1 MAYDGGLCVYSRQV
15 HRVTDGH
22 IQKKNK
28 SHNVSVHITHNI
40 WPMCTTYSTTPY
52 RSHSRNFS
60 YFFEVHERN
69 TDSVFFGFYTWSW
82 LGWWSPSNSPADS
95 LNCYQ
100 IIFVV
105 VVVVLQAVFHCVASS
120 AGFGLVGGRKT
131 LLFFATC
138 SNIRIS
144 LKIEGLDY
152 AKQNYKSMQM
162 EDHEIILTIYRRTE
176 SGMAAYIERLSLEH
190 CHCHAAVYFHSNG
203 RTFTDWHSS
212 RIEIVWS
219 FFLNHFFLSLFFT
232 SMALHLIN
240 SVGKGKLIKSTLRQ
254 FNKSLS
260 VNVRRQFSTS
270 FTIDYTPNQVH

>member
-105 VVVVLQAVFHCVASS
+105 VVVLQAVFHCVASS
-120 AGFGLVGGRKT
+120 AGFGLVSGRKT
-131 LLFFATC
+131 LFFRNMFEYSDQFKNRGPWLRETKLQIYA
-138 SNIRIS
+138 SGRPRNYF
-144 LKIEGLDY
+144 DY
-152 AKQNYKSMQM
+152 
-162 EDHEIILTIYRRTE
+162 I
-176 SGMAAYIERLSLEH
+176 
-190 CHCHAAVYFHSNG
+190 
-203 RTFTDWHSS
+203 
-212 RIEIVWS
+212 
-219 FFLNHFFLSLFFT
+219 
-232 SMALHLIN
+232 
-240 SVGKGKLIKSTLRQ
+240 
-254 FNKSLS
+254 
-260 VNVRRQFSTS
+260 
-270 FTIDYTPNQVH
+270 

>member
-40 WPMCTTYSTTPY
+40 WPVCTTYSTTPY

-105 VVVVLQAVFHCVASS
+105 VVVLQAVFHCVTSS

-144 LKIEGLDY
+144 LKKKGLDY
-152 AKQNYKSMQM
+152 AKQNYKSMQV

-176 SGMAAYIERLSLEH
+176 SEMAAYIERLSLEH
-190 CHCHAAVYFHSNG
+190 FHCHAAMLVFPFKRQNIHWLTFFSNWNSLIILLEPFFSFSIFHFDGSPS
-203 RTFTDWHSS
+203 H
-212 RIEIVWS
+212 
-219 FFLNHFFLSLFFT
+219 
-232 SMALHLIN
+232 
-240 SVGKGKLIKSTLRQ
+240 Q
-254 FNKSLS
+254 FGG
-260 VNVRRQFSTS
+260 
-270 FTIDYTPNQVH
+270 